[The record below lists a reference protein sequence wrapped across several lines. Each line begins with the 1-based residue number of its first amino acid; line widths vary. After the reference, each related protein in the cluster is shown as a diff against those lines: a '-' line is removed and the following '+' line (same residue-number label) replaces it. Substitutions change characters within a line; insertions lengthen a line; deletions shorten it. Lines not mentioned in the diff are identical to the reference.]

1 MKNIKWVFV
10 FYAMLAT
17 ISIMAIGIF
26 IGEGSAIGI
35 ISAII
40 MLIVVMGLGF
50 TTKKKMR
57 EKNQL

>member
-10 FYAMLAT
+10 LYAMLAT
-17 ISIMAIGIF
+17 FSIMAIGIF
-26 IGEGSAIGI
+26 IGEGSAIGVI
-35 ISAII
+35 GSLVALVTI
-40 MLIVVMGLGF
+40 MGFGF

>member
-10 FYAMLAT
+10 LYAMLAT
-17 ISIMAIGIF
+17 FSIMAIGIF
-26 IGEGSAIGI
+26 IGEGSAIGVI
-35 ISAII
+35 GSLVALVAI
-40 MLIVVMGLGF
+40 MGFGF

>member
-10 FYAMLAT
+10 LYAMLAT
-17 ISIMAIGIF
+17 FSIMAIGIF
-26 IGEGSAIGI
+26 IGEGSAIGVI
-35 ISAII
+35 GSLVVLVAI
-40 MLIVVMGLGF
+40 MGFGF